1 MTEKAVVDFYNE
13 GCATRMAPGR
23 KDGDNQTQKR
33 HLLTNINEVYELFK
47 SERPDIVIGRSKF
60 ASLRPNHVRPFG
72 EIPQNVCVCQT
83 HENVR
88 LILSSLRTVSTEVPS
103 TPRDLITLCCCDR
116 TSPICMGMT
125 AVTCVKC
132 KSVRTAFSLIAEQG
146 NENVMLSQ
154 WERDDTNRVTKLAI
168 SITVAD
174 LLGRLE
180 KKWADFISHC
190 YINDI
195 QGEYFREA
203 RTSLISDTESCV
215 IQVDFAENFH
225 TSFQDEIQSAH
236 FVYKQVTLFTAVVWS
251 AAKCYSYVIVS
262 DNIKHDKESVHAF
275 LAKLLTSVKCELP
288 QLKSVRFFSDGATSQ
303 FKQKFLMSSQL
314 VVCRKFIT

>member
-1 MTEKAVVDFYNE
+1 
-13 GCATRMAPGR
+13 
-23 KDGDNQTQKR
+23 
-33 HLLTNINEVYELFK
+33 
-47 SERPDIVIGRSKF
+47 
-60 ASLRPNHVRPFG
+60 
-72 EIPQNVCVCQT
+72 
-83 HENVR
+83 
-88 LILSSLRTVSTEVPS
+88 
-103 TPRDLITLCCCDR
+103 
-116 TSPICMGMT
+116 MGMT

-215 IQVDFAENFH
+215 I
-225 TSFQDEIQSAH
+225 
-236 FVYKQVTLFTAVVWS
+236 
-251 AAKCYSYVIVS
+251 
-262 DNIKHDKESVHAF
+262 
-275 LAKLLTSVKCELP
+275 
-288 QLKSVRFFSDGATSQ
+288 
-303 FKQKFLMSSQL
+303 
-314 VVCRKFIT
+314 

>member
-1 MTEKAVVDFYNE
+1 MTEKTLVDFYNE
-13 GCATRMAPGR
+13 GCATRMAQRGKMEITR
-23 KDGDNQTQKR
+23 QRR
-33 HLLTNINEVYELFK
+33 HLLTNINEVYKLFK

-72 EIPQNVCVCQT
+72 EILQDFCVCQT
-83 HENVR
+83 HEDCN
-88 LILSSLRTVSTEVPS
+88 ILSSLRTMSTEVLS
-103 TPRDLITLCCCDR
+103 TPRDLITLCYCDC
-116 TSPICMGMT
+116 TSPIGMDMT

-132 KSVRTAFSLIAEQG
+132 KSVRTAFSLIGKQG

-168 SITVAD
+168 SIPVAD

-190 YINDI
+190 YINDH
-195 QGEYFREA
+195 
-203 RTSLISDTESCV
+203 TESCG

-225 TSFQDEIQSAH
+225 TPFKDEIQSVL
-236 FVYKQVTLFTAVVWS
+236 FVYKQVTLFTAVVWL

-262 DNIKHDKESVHAF
+262 NNIKHDKESVHAF
-275 LAKLLTSVKCELP
+275 LAKLLASGKC
-288 QLKSVRFFSDGATSQ
+288 
-303 FKQKFLMSSQL
+303 
-314 VVCRKFIT
+314 